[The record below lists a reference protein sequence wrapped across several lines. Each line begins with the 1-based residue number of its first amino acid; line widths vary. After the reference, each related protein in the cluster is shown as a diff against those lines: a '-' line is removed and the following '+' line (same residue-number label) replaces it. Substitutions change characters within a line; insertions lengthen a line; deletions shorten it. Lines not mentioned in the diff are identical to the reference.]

1 MPRPATLDSP
11 ENPMNR
17 LLAALPTLL
26 LALTAQAGV
35 SPESLDQAAAAIEP
49 KMLDWRRDFHAHPE
63 LSNREFRTSEI
74 VAKHLQSLGL
84 EVRTGIAHTGVV
96 AVLRGA
102 LPGPVIGLRADM
114 DALPVTEQVDLPFKS
129 TVTTEYRGQP
139 TGVMHACGHDA
150 HTAILM
156 AAAEVLAARR
166 EELPGTVLFVF
177 QPAEEGA
184 PEGERGGAALM
195 LEEGLFDIAR
205 PEAMFGLHVMAGL
218 ESGSLGY
225 RAGPFMAGSDFFS
238 IVVKGKQTHGAQPW
252 NGVDPIV
259 VAAQIVQGLQTIVS
273 RQLDITDVPAVI
285 TVGAIQ
291 GGIRHN
297 IVPDSVEMVGTVRT
311 FRPEIRED
319 VITRMRR
326 TAQGIATAA
335 GATAEFRIDSLPN
348 PATINDVD
356 LTRRMVPVLER
367 VAPGKTRELGLR
379 TVAEDFSYYGREVP
393 ALLYYVGITPPADL
407 ATAAANHSPL
417 FYVDEGLLTGLRA
430 TLQVAVDYLE
440 RGAATP

>member
-1 MPRPATLDSP
+1 
-11 ENPMNR
+11 MNR
-17 LLAALPTLL
+17 LLAALSPLL
-26 LALTAQAGV
+26 LAAAAHAAV
-35 SPESLDQAAAAIEP
+35 SPESLDQAAASIEP
-49 KMLDWRRDFHAHPE
+49 RMLEWRRDFHAHPE
-63 LSNREFRTSEI
+63 LSNREIRTSEV
-74 VAKHLQSLGL
+74 VAKHLRALGL
-84 EVRTGIAHTGVV
+84 EVHTGIAHTGVA
-96 AVLRGA
+96 AVLRGGR
-102 LPGPVIGLRADM
+102 PGPVIGLRADM

-156 AAAEVLAARR
+156 AAAEVLASRR

-184 PEGERGGAALM
+184 PEGERGGASLM
-195 LEEGLFDIAR
+195 LEEGLFGIAK

-238 IVVKGKQTHGAQPW
+238 IVVTGKQTHGAQPW

-259 VAAQIVQGLQTIVS
+259 VAAQIIEGLQTIVS

-285 TVGAIQ
+285 TVGAIR

-297 IVPDSVEMVGTVRT
+297 IVPDRVEMVGTVRT
-311 FRPEIRED
+311 FRPEVRED
-319 VITRMRR
+319 VLARIRR
-326 TAQGIATAA
+326 TAEGIAAA
-335 GATAEFRIDSLPN
+335 GGATAEFKLDTTPN
-348 PATINDVD
+348 PATINDVA

-367 VAPGKTRELGLR
+367 VAPGRTQELGLR
-379 TVAEDFSYYGREVP
+379 TVAEDFSFYGREVP
-393 ALLYYVGITPPADL
+393 ALFYYVGITPKEDL

-417 FYVDEGLLTGLRA
+417 FYIDEPGLLAGLRA
-430 TLQVAVDYLE
+430 TLHVAVDYLE
-440 RGAATP
+440 RGASGD